1 MAFTTKGVS
10 LIPGRGT
17 DSASH
22 ETWLKTLKIFLI
34 KKNQDYL
41 WPVVPLLGICLMGIL
56 QHMQNVCLYKNI
68 ASLFVVA
75 KGWKQWKCLL
85 IADWLQLSPQ
95 YIINKTTKVQNYPT
109 TLEE

>member
-1 MAFTTKGVS
+1 
-10 LIPGRGT
+10 
-17 DSASH
+17 
-22 ETWLKTLKIFLI
+22 
-34 KKNQDYL
+34 
-41 WPVVPLLGICLMGIL
+41 MGIL

-109 TLEE
+109 TLEDKRMYPYLLLFWNGTQEASNNGYIHRGK